1 MSRMKKGEEGHE
13 EAVSK
18 WHESMLARFGSEEG
32 ISEHF
37 KSAGAKGGHLGHEK
51 GFYRNREL
59 ARTAGAKGGAL
70 SKRGPSK
77 KTLEL
82 LEKNK
87 TTIIDM
93 VSRDCTYKEIS
104 EVTGIPVTTL
114 YNVMKRGLIY
124 V

>member
-1 MSRMKKGEEGHE
+1 MARMKRGEKGHD

-18 WHESMLARFGSEEG
+18 WHETMMKRFGSEEG

-37 KSAGAKGGHLGHEK
+37 KRAGAKGGHLGHEK
-51 GFYRNREL
+51 GFYKNREL
-59 ARTAGAKGGAL
+59 ARTAGAKGGAV
-70 SKRGPSK
+70 SRRGLSK

-82 LEKNK
+82 LEKNR

-93 VSRDCTYKEIS
+93 VSRDCTYKEIA

-114 YNVMKRGLIY
+114 YNVMKSGLVY